1 MKRANNFSPFAKANS
16 AVQAPAPSVVETD
29 EAMFGETRKAE
40 KQRGA
45 SKLVSI
51 FDIQPD
57 ITQPRR
63 AIPANLRDIPIAST
77 FKPTYANSDLFE
89 YWVYEVGAERALL
102 LNIDLNQ
109 PFAIGEYS
117 ASYAFQYDVYFGG
130 GDERDI
136 DDELAEPGPTENAL
150 LDIVNLAISIQRD
163 GLINPIGVA
172 RWGDKYII
180 ETGERR
186 WLAYHLL
193 YAYTRDERWSHIPT
207 RVMDSFDRFRQATE
221 NTQRG
226 DLNAV
231 ARARQYALLL
241 MELWQ
246 QRGETFQPYEA
257 FETDRAFYAQV
268 ADKPAP
274 DGLNE
279 LLLNACG
286 IKSKS
291 MAARYRKVLRLTDQE
306 WAIAEREGF
315 SFDVIEGRF
324 TVVNPPLV
332 KQEKSTKKKPS
343 QKRGFEAT
351 KQAFE
356 SGFTKHIK
364 SLDKTAA
371 RKAIAEQREWL
382 NTLEAKIDG

>member
-1 MKRANNFSPFAKANS
+1 MKRANNFSPFAKAS
-16 AVQAPAPSVVETD
+16 GAVQAPAPSVVETD
-29 EAMFGETRKAE
+29 EAMFGATRKAE
-40 KQRGA
+40 KQRGS
-45 SKLVSI
+45 SKLLSI

-63 AIPANLRDIPIAST
+63 AIPAALRDASLAPT
-77 FKPTYANSDLFE
+77 FKGIYVESDLFD
-89 YWVYEVGAERALL
+89 YWVYDVGAERAYLMGVDMDNAPL
-102 LNIDLNQ
+102 
-109 PFAIGEYS
+109 GEIS
-117 ASYAFQYDVYFGG
+117 AANAFQYAVYFGG
-130 GDERDI
+130 GDERAEAES
-136 DDELAEPGPTENAL
+136 ELAEPGPIESAL

-193 YAYTRDERWSHIPT
+193 FAYTRDERWSQIPA

-246 QRGETFQPYEA
+246 QRGEVFQPYEA
-257 FETDRAFYAQV
+257 FENDRAFYAQV

-274 DGLNE
+274 DGMNE

-324 TVVNPPLV
+324 TVVKRPSV
-332 KQEKSTKKKPS
+332 KQGKSAKNKPPKIS
-343 QKRGFEAT
+343 GFDAT
-351 KQAFE
+351 KAAFE
-356 SGFTKHIK
+356 KHVK
-364 SLDKTAA
+364 TLDKAAA
-371 RKAIAEQREWL
+371 RTAIDAARRWL
-382 NTLEAKIDG
+382 DDLERGLQ